1 MKTVVKWW
9 LVWLAAFLLLG
20 LGCQRKESPP
30 NKTEDSESRR
40 IPDSLVVEA
49 SILLNKGVEYYNSG
63 YYLKSIEMYRQSLST
78 FGDFPEAYYNMGLAF
93 RKLNQIDSSIAAY
106 GRALAL
112 KCDYPQAL
120 NNLAFIYLQY
130 RPDLNQALP
139 LSERAVMLKPL
150 NPDFLDTYAR
160 ILFGLGKVDSACV
173 VLEKAVFL
181 AEDPTEMKNRL
192 AVYKSAKHRN

>member
-1 MKTVVKWW
+1 
-9 LVWLAAFLLLG
+9 LLLG

>member
-1 MKTVVKWW
+1 VKIIFRWW
-9 LVWLAAFLLLG
+9 FIGLAVLSLLAI
-20 LGCQRKESPP
+20 GCQRKESPP
-30 NKTEDSESRR
+30 KESKGAESRPA
-40 IPDSLVVEA
+40 PDSLVVEA
-49 SILLNKGVEYYNSG
+49 SILLNRGVEYYNSG
-63 YYLKSIEMYRQSLST
+63 YYLKAIELYRQSLST
-78 FGDFPEAYYNMGLAF
+78 VGDFPEAYYNMGLAF

-112 KCDYPQAL
+112 KGDYPQAL

-139 LSERAVMLKPL
+139 LAERAVMLKPL

-160 ILFGLGKVDSACV
+160 ILFSLGQVDSACV
-173 VLEKAVFL
+173 VLEKAIFL
-181 AEDPTEMKNRL
+181 AEDPTEMELRL